1 VTERKRK
8 SGNSNVKNRQG
19 DFGLP
24 LIELRGVTR
33 TYNSEGVAVMA
44 LHPTDLSIDKGEFV
58 CIAGPSGSGKTTLLN
73 LIGLLDT
80 PSEGMIL
87 FDGETTS
94 GLGRAESAAL
104 RLNRIGFVFQA
115 HNLIPVLSAYE
126 NVEYPLLLK
135 GITSRERR
143 DKTCSALAGVGLA
156 EKMEK
161 RPGQL
166 SGGEQ
171 QRVAVARAIVSSPPI
186 VLADEPTASL
196 DSTTGEAL
204 VALLQALAESGG
216 TTFIFSSHDN
226 RIIERAGR
234 VITLRDGSV
243 ISDLR
248 K

>member
-1 VTERKRK
+1 
-8 SGNSNVKNRQG
+8 
-19 DFGLP
+19 LP

-33 TYNSEGVAVMA
+33 TYNSDGVPVTA
-44 LHPTDLSIDKGEFV
+44 LHPTDLVIDKGEFV

-73 LIGLLDT
+73 LIGLIDT
-80 PSEGMIL
+80 PSGGTIL
-87 FDGETTS
+87 FNGETTS
-94 GLGRAESAAL
+94 GQGRAASAAV

-135 GITSRERR
+135 GMASTERR
-143 DKTCSALAGVGLA
+143 ILVHEALAGVGLA
-156 EKMEK
+156 EKMGM

-171 QRVAVARAIVSSPPI
+171 QRVAVARAIVASPPM

-196 DSTTGEAL
+196 DSATGEEL
-204 VALLQALAESGG
+204 VALLHTLAESKG

-234 VITLRDGSV
+234 VITLRDGAV
-243 ISDLR
+243 TGDLR

>member
-1 VTERKRK
+1 
-8 SGNSNVKNRQG
+8 
-19 DFGLP
+19 
-24 LIELRGVTR
+24 LIELRGLTR
-33 TYNSEGVAVMA
+33 TYSSEGVPVKA
-44 LHPTDLSIDKGEFV
+44 LHPTDITIDKGEFV

-80 PSEGMIL
+80 PSGGTIL

-94 GLGRAESAAL
+94 GLGRTASAAL
-104 RLNRIGFVFQA
+104 RLSRIGFVFQA

-135 GITSRERR
+135 GVSSRERGVKVR
-143 DKTCSALAGVGLA
+143 SALAGVGLA
-156 EKMEK
+156 EKMGK

-171 QRVAVARAIVSSPPI
+171 QRVAVARAIVASPPI

-196 DSTTGEAL
+196 DSATGDEL
-204 VALLQALAESGG
+204 VALLHSLAESKG
-216 TTFIFSSHDN
+216 TTFIFSSHDS

-234 VITLRDGSV
+234 VITLRDGAV
-243 ISDLR
+243 IGDLR

>member
-1 VTERKRK
+1 
-8 SGNSNVKNRQG
+8 
-19 DFGLP
+19 LP

-33 TYNSEGVAVMA
+33 TYNSDGLPVTA
-44 LHPTDLSIDKGEFV
+44 LHPTDLTINKGEFV

-73 LIGLLDT
+73 LIGLLDA
-80 PSEGMIL
+80 PSEGIIL

-94 GLGRAESAAL
+94 GLGRAASAAL

-126 NVEYPLLLK
+126 NVEYPLLLR
-135 GITSRERR
+135 GMASTERR
-143 DKTCSALAGVGLA
+143 TLVNEALDGVGLA
-156 EKMEK
+156 EKMGM
-161 RPGQL
+161 RPGHL

-171 QRVAVARAIVSSPPI
+171 QRVAVARAIVASPPM

-196 DSTTGEAL
+196 DSATGEAL
-204 VALLQALAESGG
+204 VALLHTLAESRG

-234 VITLRDGSV
+234 VITLRDGALTG
-243 ISDLR
+243 DLR